1 MKKSNKSFTIS
12 ALILVLFGF
21 MFTSM
26 SVVFSDEK
34 KAEDAV
40 ATADAETAKK
50 GDDKKVEDAVATTDA
65 ETDKKGDDK
74 KKKKKKGDEE
84 EEPECE

>member
-12 ALILVLFGF
+12 ALILVLVGF

-40 ATADAETAKK
+40 TTVDAETAKE
-50 GDDKKVEDAVATTDA
+50 GD
-65 ETDKKGDDK
+65 DKKGDDK
-74 KKKKKKGDEE
+74 EKKKKKGDGE